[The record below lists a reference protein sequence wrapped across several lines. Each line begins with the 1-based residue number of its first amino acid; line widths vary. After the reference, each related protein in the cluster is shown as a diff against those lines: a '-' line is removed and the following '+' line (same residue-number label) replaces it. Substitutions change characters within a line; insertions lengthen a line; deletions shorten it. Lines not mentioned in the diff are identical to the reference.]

1 MSTILVI
8 LAEYGTSIDGSDES
22 VLDALYVLEAI
33 GDFCLV
39 TYTFLSFWLF
49 LS

>member
-33 GDFCLV
+33 GAKIIIHFVL
-39 TYTFLSFWLF
+39 
-49 LS
+49 